1 MRTTI
6 RRGFALVFS
15 VIGLCGLLGGVSG
28 CATSAAVRT
37 TKYVE
42 YIPAKPILNDE
53 IFAFANVDPQLAEK
67 AGQGQLVAFLGLQHT
82 YFLKTG
88 GDEILR
94 LAQTPELETKK
105 LQLMPSNGRGELF
118 LEKQMVWGTVRF
130 EYDTRST
137 GSNVSERQ
145 ALNKLG
151 FVAQKQDQ
159 QETGLFRK
167 AIRVSGFTNPAI
179 TLSAE
184 QSQRLT
190 TNRYPFTLYQPNE
203 RKEHFNPIGLLLVP
217 AGVVVDVLLSPLY
230 LGGLLVV
237 GLSLSHH

>member
-1 MRTTI
+1 MWAI
-6 RRGFALVFS
+6 R
-15 VIGLCGLLGGVSG
+15 GLSG

-94 LAQTPELETKK
+94 LAQDTKK
-105 LQLMPSNGRGELF
+105 LHMMPSNGRGELF

-151 FVAQKQDQ
+151 FVAQTQNQ
-159 QETGLFRK
+159 QETGLFHK